1 MKKLSLIFVLSCY
14 FYVTIGVQAETE
26 AAEHYVALGDSLAA
40 GQNPYSQIDAGYTDF
55 IAIQLMRSGKLVD
68 FTKELTFP
76 GYTVANVLAS
86 TQSERADELL
96 SSATLVTISA
106 GANDLLRLVA
116 HNPSAGTLTF
126 SQLSADYA
134 LNTARKDF
142 VTLLEVVRTKAPNA
156 DIYVMGYYF
165 PYPNVHESQ
174 KVGTSEQ
181 LHLLNEILRHI
192 ANDAG
197 VKFVAVDEVFT
208 ANAGDYLPNVADVHP
223 NQRGYRI
230 MANAML
236 HEYVGNDTLEMSEN
250 AIPAPNPLS
259 FEEILAGQLLET
271 SMETTEKAGD
281 DVAITDSRSIDQYI
295 VYFGYDKWLLVS

>member
-14 FYVTIGVQAETE
+14 FYFTIGVQAETE

-55 IAIQLMRSGKLVD
+55 IAMQLMQSGKLAD

-96 SSATLVTISA
+96 RAATLVTISA
-106 GANDLLRLVA
+106 GANDLLRLIG
-116 HNPSAGTLTF
+116 HNPSAGTLTYA
-126 SQLSADYA
+126 QLSADYA

-142 VTLLEVVRTKAPNA
+142 VTLLDVVRTKAPNA

-165 PYPNVHESQ
+165 PYPNVHAAQ
-174 KVGTSEQ
+174 RVGTSEQ
-181 LHLLNEILRHI
+181 LHLLNEILQHI
-192 ANDAG
+192 ANEAG
-197 VKFVAVDEVFT
+197 AKFVAVDDDFT
-208 ANAGDYLPNVADVHP
+208 ANAGEYLPNVADVHP
-223 NQRGYRI
+223 NQQGYRI

-236 HEYVGNDTLEMSEN
+236 REYSGNDALAMSEN
-250 AIPAPNPLS
+250 AMPAPNPLS
-259 FEEILAGQLLET
+259 FEEILAGQLPET
-271 SMETTEKAGD
+271 GVETAEKVED
-281 DVAITDSRSIDQYI
+281 DIAISESSSIDRYI
-295 VYFGYDKWLLVS
+295 VYFGYNKWPLIS

>member
-14 FYVTIGVQAETE
+14 FYFTIGVQADAE

-55 IAIQLMRSGKLVD
+55 IAMQLMQSGKLAD

-96 SSATLVTISA
+96 SAATLVTISA
-106 GANDLLRLVA
+106 GANDLLRLIG

-126 SQLSADYA
+126 AQLSADYA

-142 VTLLEVVRTKAPNA
+142 MTLLDVVRTKAPNA

-165 PYPNVHESQ
+165 PYPNVHAAQ

-181 LHLLNEILRHI
+181 LHLLNEILQHI
-192 ANDAG
+192 SNDAG
-197 VKFVAVDEVFT
+197 AKFVAVDEIFT
-208 ANAGDYLPNVADVHP
+208 ANAVDYLPNVADVHP
-223 NQRGYRI
+223 NQQGYRI

-236 HEYVGNDTLEMSEN
+236 REYSGNDALAMSEN
-250 AIPAPNPLS
+250 AMPAPNPLS
-259 FEEILAGQLLET
+259 FEEILAGQLPET
-271 SMETTEKAGD
+271 SVETGEKVED
-281 DVAITDSRSIDQYI
+281 KIAISNSLSIDHYI
-295 VYFGYDKWLLVS
+295 VYFGYNKWPLVS